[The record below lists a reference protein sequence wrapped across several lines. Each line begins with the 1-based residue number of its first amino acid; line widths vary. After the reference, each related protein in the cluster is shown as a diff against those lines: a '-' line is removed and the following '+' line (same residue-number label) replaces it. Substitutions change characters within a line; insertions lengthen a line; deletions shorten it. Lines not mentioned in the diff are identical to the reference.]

1 MEESLYVLMAVIS
14 QGQDVLMKPNPYVL
28 MELLNL
34 LVLMETNQYV
44 RMVLS

>member
-1 MEESLYVLMAVIS
+1 MGESLFVLMGVIS
-14 QGQDVLMKPNPYVL
+14 PNQDVLTKPNPYVL

>member
-1 MEESLYVLMAVIS
+1 MEESLFVQMAVIS
-14 QGQDVLMKPNPYVL
+14 QGQDVLMNPNPYVL

-44 RMVLS
+44 RMELS